1 MLTGELPFN
10 ASSTPALLV
19 KHLSETPTPVQHKV
33 PGLPAD
39 LARAVMMLLEKEP
52 ADRFPSAAS
61 LVSAL
66 ETGNVPERTGAAP
79 LALGRNTARVP
90 DASADSGY
98 DAPTGEEL
106 ARWNNS
112 DVRAFRKK
120 LAPWV
125 VVGGASLTLSVVGGP
140 DFVGIWGMYSIYLA
154 WKYAKLWT
162 DGYDW
167 HDVLKEPKD
176 RLFFDVV
183 AEWVDGVRALWDP
196 KKRAEVRERGRLRG
210 KRGVIFDRPVVG
222 ALPSS
227 HMSPS
232 DLASLA
238 GSYGR
243 KVQEA
248 ARHRDDIL
256 RLIETLSKRDK
267 EILGDVSG
275 TAQTLYGRVESL
287 ALNLADLERSASPG
301 SSPQIDA
308 EIAKLEAE
316 ANPLD
321 TRGSEERVRRLAYL
335 KRQRRAVA
343 DIDSRTAQS
352 RSKLESC
359 LLALQNMR
367 LEVLRLKAGP
377 QTFQTITSV
386 AEKAMALGREVDTAM
401 YVKDEMAKLKLGG
414 RGSGTASR

>member
-1 MLTGELPFN
+1 
-10 ASSTPALLV
+10 
-19 KHLSETPTPVQHKV
+19 
-33 PGLPAD
+33 
-39 LARAVMMLLEKEP
+39 MMLLEKEP

-90 DASADSGY
+90 DAGADSGY

-106 ARWNNS
+106 ARWNNN

-196 KKRAEVRERGRLRG
+196 KKRAEVRERERVRGRRG
-210 KRGVIFDRPVVG
+210 IAMFDRAGTAG
-222 ALPSS
+222 ALPAGSL
-227 HMSPS
+227 SPRDIS
-232 DLASLA
+232 TLA
-238 GSYGR
+238 GA
-243 KVQEA
+243 Q
-248 ARHRDDIL
+248 ARSIQDAQRSRDEIL
-256 RLIETLSKRDK
+256 RLIETLPKRDR
-267 EILGDVSG
+267 ELLHDVPS
-275 TAQTLYGRVESL
+275 TAVSLYQKVESL
-287 ALNLADLERSASPG
+287 ALGVAELERSLAP
-301 SSPQIDA
+301 SSAAQIDA
-308 EIAKLEAE
+308 EIVRLESE

-321 TRGSEERVRRLAYL
+321 VRASEERVRRLAYL

-343 DIDSRTAQS
+343 ELNGRLSQS
-352 RSKLESC
+352 REKLESC
-359 LLALQNMR
+359 ILALQNLR
-367 LEVLRLKAGP
+367 LEVVRLRSGP
-377 QTFQTITSV
+377 QNYQTITSI
-386 AEKAMALGREVDTAM
+386 AEKAIALGRDVDSAM
-401 YVKDEMAKLKLGG
+401 YVKDEMAKLKSGG
-414 RGSGTASR
+414 RG